1 MNKIKW
7 LIIIAVIVLIGIFIC
22 IGTFKYT
29 NSVSDVK
36 QTETEKEKNFLNDKI
51 AAIYY
56 SATIDYPK
64 DGSYTV
70 YIDEKGA
77 ATAVKGDAIE
87 VGTIAQDE
95 KNIVRQDKKEVY
107 MIGDSYKKF
116 PMQHQVHTSYGQSS
130 GHLIKGNIFYFLNN
144 QEVGKNHYNS
154 LIRWGNS
161 NGFHEKIIPGFYTS
175 TGNDGEYIYVINED
189 SSIKTPTFQG
199 IKIDKDKVTVGK
211 GTTIPIL
218 NEENWSVYS
227 QIIVKK
233 SSAFFILYNQTDK
246 SNKVQFKV
254 AEIDLEHKKFKGA
267 YPLGSY
273 HIPDEISQLAIPLST
288 NNFFV
293 KNDTLYHLAANSILY
308 TFDLKSMKPGK
319 KIPLNRSTK
328 FENQAKFTYFD
339 ESKIFLLEISK
350 GGKYVI
356 NSYSYKNEKK
366 LKSTPIRGLEKIIN
380 NTHVSEYD
388 FFMIKK
394 NKEVW
399 SG

>member
-29 NSVSDVK
+29 NTVSDVK

-70 YIDEKGA
+70 YIDETGK

-107 MIGDSYKKF
+107 MMGDNFKKF

-189 SSIKTPTFQG
+189 SSIKTPTFQDV
-199 IKIDKDKVTVGK
+199 KIDKDKVTVGK

-233 SSAFFILYNQTDK
+233 AQPSLYYITKRINQTK
-246 SNKVQFKV
+246 
-254 AEIDLEHKKFKGA
+254 
-267 YPLGSY
+267 Y
-273 HIPDEISQLAIPLST
+273 
-288 NNFFV
+288 
-293 KNDTLYHLAANSILY
+293 NS
-308 TFDLKSMKPGK
+308 K
-319 KIPLNRSTK
+319 
-328 FENQAKFTYFD
+328 
-339 ESKIFLLEISK
+339 
-350 GGKYVI
+350 
-356 NSYSYKNEKK
+356 
-366 LKSTPIRGLEKIIN
+366 
-380 NTHVSEYD
+380 
-388 FFMIKK
+388 
-394 NKEVW
+394 
-399 SG
+399 